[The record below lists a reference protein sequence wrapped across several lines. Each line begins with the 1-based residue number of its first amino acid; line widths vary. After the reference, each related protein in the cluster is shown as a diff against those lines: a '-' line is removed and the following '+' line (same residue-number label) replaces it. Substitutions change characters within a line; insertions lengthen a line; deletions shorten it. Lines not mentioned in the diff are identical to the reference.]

1 MSGDAPAPVSGEPVP
16 PERWVPVD
24 RRFLGLD
31 RRTILPGILALL
43 LVMVFGGVLPVINN
57 AVSFDQEAKA
67 GDVITLGGGISFA
80 PAVGWGIEK
89 GTLTNDKPRSGLV
102 SPIATVVDGGVN
114 FTVRTGPFRGTANQ
128 LLTIITRTTE
138 RAKANAGFH
147 ATSRR
152 ATVTTS
158 QGEDGVVE
166 GFTSADSEGAL
177 FAFVFGG
184 TGVQITAIGPPG
196 TVRQNLRDVSAMVAS
211 LSYEPGSAS

>member
-1 MSGDAPAPVSGEPVP
+1 MSEQAPAPPDS
-16 PERWVPVD
+16 WVPVD

-31 RRTILPGILALL
+31 RRTILPGLLALL
-43 LVMVFGGVLPVINN
+43 LVMVYGGVLPVINN

-89 GTLTNDKPRSGLV
+89 GTLTNDQPRSGLV

-114 FTVRTGPFRGTANQ
+114 FTVRTGPFRGTPNQ
-128 LLTIITRTTE
+128 LLTVITRTTK
-138 RAKANAGFH
+138 RATANAGFH
-147 ATSRR
+147 TTSRR
-152 ATVTTS
+152 ATVTTN

-166 GFTSADSEGAL
+166 GFTTADSEGAM

-184 TGVQITAIGPPG
+184 TGVQLTAIGPPD
-196 TVRQNLRDVSAMVAS
+196 TVRRNIEGVSEMVAS
-211 LSYEPGSAS
+211 LTYEPEASS